1 MYKKVLSIVLVMVLF
16 STMHGN
22 ASAMS
27 LGDFFNTIINQFS
40 FSPTSVLEQA
50 GAEEKVFLP
59 APDDEVVQE
68 QSGDISVSFEGLFYD
83 KSNEKWTRD
92 WSGESRQ
99 DRSTIVNVNGTN
111 YLVQVMS
118 KTGAYGYPSNP
129 TSHDYLA
136 VFSLND
142 PYHPALVGEID
153 MTAYSKSHSSGL
165 NPLSPCDIGD
175 MEAVEY
181 NGALRGFVAGG
192 CRTSNNR
199 LATAYKAWFTLSQ
212 DGDSNALQITKY
224 DVTTTNDDNILDDDP
239 TSFIG
244 GALFKGSDGR
254 LYSFAVKPRYR
265 NNVLV
270 IHDVT
275 STSNHTVVYES
286 NDLYEN
292 NLIAPGNHGG
302 YIFPEVPAGVIY
314 SGNTPY
320 IVMTDLE
327 FPGWI
332 NNVWTSIID
341 VSNVFAP
348 RFVFQGVDNTWFTNA
363 PSPQAAGCVEGCDR
377 TLFERT
383 VLEYHYAYMDGMWRS
398 NGPEQYGIGSIFL
411 DEVNNRIYRPAWDK
425 WICADHTFECVNN
438 SLYDLYSGDVR
449 YRYQIGVLDMTN
461 PSSPARVAQPII
473 GSQKWNSITRSI
485 VRAPGPFY
493 NNNTSMQGNSGILL
507 NTMPFIAKYDF
518 LIMSI
523 YESDG
528 VTAQRGNRVG
538 YVKDGTYYWDTGSQH
553 AFEQMYA
560 SMNDVPGAL
569 VFDGLEGDQRRLT
582 SGNILQI
589 SNGEYAAYVSLAG
602 GAVGAFSIVTDGSG
616 GGGSVGG
623 DDNPVGLGNP
633 SLSSGGSVFS
643 PSNLLRFFRRVLG
656 L

>member
-1 MYKKVLSIVLVMVLF
+1 MYKKVLSIVLVVVLF
-16 STMHGN
+16 STIIHGSAN
-22 ASAMS
+22 AMS
-27 LGDFFNTIINQFS
+27 LGDFFNTIVRQFS
-40 FSPTSVLEQA
+40 FSPTSLLGQVSGDPA
-50 GAEEKVFLP
+50 FLP
-59 APDDEVVQE
+59 AAGDQVIQE
-68 QSGDISVSFEGLFYD
+68 QSGDILVSFEGVFYD

-92 WSGESRQ
+92 WSGETRQ
-99 DRSTIVNVNGTN
+99 DRSTIVDVNGTN

-165 NPLSPCDIGD
+165 DPLSPCDIGD
-175 MEAVEY
+175 MEVVEY
-181 NGALRGFVAGG
+181 DGALRGFVAGG

-212 DGDSNALQITKY
+212 DGGSNALQISKY
-224 DVTTTNDDNILDDDP
+224 DVTTTNDDNILDADP

-254 LYSFAVKPRYR
+254 LYSFGVKPRLRDYL
-265 NNVLV
+265 LV

-275 STSNHTVVYES
+275 SASHHTVVYES
-286 NDLYEN
+286 EDLYRN
-292 NLIAPGNHGG
+292 NLIATGSHGD
-302 YIFPEVPAGVIY
+302 IVPEVPVGVIY

-327 FPGWI
+327 FPGYI

-348 RFVFQGVDNTWFTNA
+348 RFVFQGADNTWFTNA
-363 PSPQAAGCVEGCDR
+363 TSPQAAGCVEGCDR
-377 TLFERT
+377 TAFERT
-383 VLEYHYAYMDGMWRS
+383 VLEYHYSYFDGMWRS
-398 NGPEQYGIGSIFL
+398 NGPEQYGVSSAFL
-411 DEVNNRIYRPAWDK
+411 DEENNRIYRPAWDK
-425 WICADHTFECVNN
+425 WICTDHDFECFGTNVF
-438 SLYDLYSGDVR
+438 DQYSGEVR
-449 YRYQIGVLDMTN
+449 FRYQVGVLDMTN
-461 PSSPARVAQPII
+461 PSSPARVSQPII
-473 GSQKWNSITRSI
+473 GSQKWDSRTNTI

-493 NNNTSMQGNSGILL
+493 TNINSIPRNSDSNILL
-507 NTMPFIAKYDF
+507 NMPFAAKYNF

-523 YESDG
+523 YESGG
-528 VTAQRGNRVG
+528 VTSQRGNRIG
-538 YVKDGTYYWDTGSQH
+538 YLKNGTYYWDAGSQQ

-560 SMNDVPGAL
+560 SMNTVPDAL
-569 VFDGLEGDQRRLT
+569 VFNGLAGDQRRLT
-582 SGNILQI
+582 SGNILRI
-589 SNGEYAAYVSLAG
+589 NNGEYAAYVSLAG
-602 GAVGAFSIVTDGSG
+602 GAVGAFSITTDGSG
-616 GGGSVGG
+616 GGSSTGG
-623 DDNPVGLGNP
+623 DDTPVGLGDP
-633 SLSSGGSVFS
+633 VLSSGVSIFS